1 MDRGLVKCPAAA
13 FLSLALFSCGSAPP
27 VTSTPPAPIVFRD
40 AAAETG
46 LAFMHE
52 TGASGQYY
60 MPEIMAV
67 HERLSTEIAR

>member
-1 MDRGLVKCPAAA
+1 MKCPAAA